1 MSQTT
6 DQIDAAA
13 SALWAGVVFQQD
25 AYRAANGAYYQMLW
39 THSEPP
45 TAATAPD
52 SLNER
57 PTDQPASPIQGL
69 PATMRSR
76 MRIDTY
82 GQPDGWTMTLE
93 ASIDGEVWQRSID
106 CGTDL
111 GRNSEW
117 QIVPLTV
124 PPAENP
130 PTQSVLRFRRKT
142 ASN

>member
-6 DQIDAAA
+6 DQIDAVA
-13 SALWAGVVFQQD
+13 SALWAGVVAQQD
-25 AYRAANGAYYQMLW
+25 GYYAANGAYYQMLW

-52 SLNER
+52 NLDDR

-82 GQPDGWTMTLE
+82 GKPDGWTVTLQ
-93 ASIDGEVWQRSID
+93 ASIDGELWQRSID
-106 CGTDL
+106 CGTDPS
-111 GRNSEW
+111 RNAGWAVLS
-117 QIVPLTV
+117 
-124 PPAENP
+124 PPESP
-130 PTQSVLRFRRKT
+130 
-142 ASN
+142 